1 MKNVTQSKFQATT
14 PLSSNLSST
23 YPNASTYLDF
33 IQNRK
38 GRRPERK
45 DAKPLFVTADEK
57 MMRIQ
62 DIIWQIADT
71 NVPVL
76 ITGESGVGKEIIAR
90 AIHEGA
96 SPSAQERPFV
106 AVNCAAMPSTL
117 LESELFGFEKGAFTG
132 ANQRHI
138 GKFEQANNGT
148 LLLDEI
154 TEIEPA
160 LQAKLLRA
168 LQEKEIERLGGKTP
182 IPVTGRIIAT
192 TNRDIV
198 KAVSQGKF
206 RQDLYYRLYVL
217 HLEIPPLRERPKDVV
232 ALSELFLEEC
242 KKSFQRPNLKF
253 SDDALAK
260 LKAHNWPGNVRELQN
275 IIQRSVI
282 MSSQDLIQAA
292 HIPIDSGANMASL
305 DWIMSLPIGQTLRL
319 VETHFILETLK
330 AHHGNRTHAAKT
342 LGISLRTLRNKINEF
357 TAEGYEVVAP
367 LSGRA
372 LL

>member
-1 MKNVTQSKFQATT
+1 MTQGKLSATS
-14 PLSSNLSST
+14 PIVPSMSPN

-33 IQNRK
+33 IQSRK
-38 GRRPERK
+38 GRRPAQKGNE
-45 DAKPLFVTADEK
+45 PLLVTADEK

-76 ITGESGVGKEIIAR
+76 ITGESGVGKEVVAKAVHR
-90 AIHEGA
+90 ASSSTEKD
-96 SPSAQERPFV
+96 RPFI
-106 AVNCAAMPSTL
+106 AVNCAAMPATL

-138 GKFEQANNGT
+138 GKFEQANEGT

-168 LQEKEIERLGGKTP
+168 LQEKEIERIGGKAS
-182 IPVTGRIIAT
+182 IPFTGRIIAT

-198 KAVSQGKF
+198 KAVAQGKF

-217 HLEIPPLRERPKDVV
+217 HLEIPPLRERPKDVI
-232 ALSELFLEEC
+232 ALSEHFLQEC
-242 KKSFQRPNLKF
+242 RKNFQRPNLAF
-253 SDDALAK
+253 DDEAMNK

-275 IIQRSVI
+275 IVQRSVI
-282 MSSQDLIQAA
+282 MSTTDVISPAS
-292 HIPIDSGANMASL
+292 IPIDSDNQTASL
-305 DWIMSLPIGQTLRL
+305 DWVTNLPIGQSLRT

-330 AHHGNRTHAAKT
+330 HHRGNRTHAAKT

-357 TAEGYEVVAP
+357 TAEGFEVIAP
-367 LSGRA
+367 MSGRA
-372 LL
+372 TT